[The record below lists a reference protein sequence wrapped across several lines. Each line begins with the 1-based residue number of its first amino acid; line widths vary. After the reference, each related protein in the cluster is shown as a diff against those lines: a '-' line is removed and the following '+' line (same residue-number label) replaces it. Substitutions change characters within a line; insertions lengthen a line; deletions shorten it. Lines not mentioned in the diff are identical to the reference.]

1 MNPISL
7 PPDTPGGLEQLLAG
21 ELWPRLLDE
30 GRVFP
35 LDDPASHIRYLRLKP
50 GSCRIFLLGEERQGA
65 DEPPQGILLRI
76 YDDKERARTAFEK
89 EKTRRPLPS
98 PDGLM
103 SFYDESS
110 GVVGLPFPNDPEIP
124 ELRRIYEPDR
134 FRRLALG
141 FLPDQ
146 SGGRWRLQRS
156 LTKFRLLAYK
166 PGRRAVLK
174 AKLKFRHLDQDLKE
188 RIRLHLK
195 VEKKQSAGQSIRQ
208 AREISKATAQCKL
221 FRTPRFLGA
230 ASNGSLYAHQWSS
243 GSRIDLS
250 SEDLPRIL
258 EGIGSAIAEFHA
270 LPLELR
276 PLSPPQLMIDEVN
289 IIRSDLSRLVPQ
301 HETEIGDT
309 CDALISVLPDL
320 SLQPSSLLHGDLH
333 LNQILIERDRPLLVD
348 FDRAGRG
355 YSCLDIGSFLEDL
368 HSRGV
373 TREAQAAFEDG
384 YSCGS
389 GNPVASDHVMIGRG
403 MALLRRACEPLRELD
418 PDWRSKLLASVETC
432 QRYLEGDHR

>member
-1 MNPISL
+1 MSSISL
-7 PPDTPGGLEQLLAG
+7 PPDTPCGLEQLLAG
-21 ELWPRLLDE
+21 DLWPRLLDE
-30 GRVFP
+30 GKVFP

-50 GSCRIFLLGEERQGA
+50 GSCRVFLLGEERQGA

-76 YDDKERARTAFEK
+76 YDDTERARTAFEK
-89 EKTRRPLPS
+89 DKTRRPLPS
-98 PDGLM
+98 ADGLM
-103 SFYDESS
+103 SFFDESS

-146 SGGRWRLQRS
+146 VAGRWRLQRS

-174 AKLKFRHLDQDLKE
+174 AKLKFRHLEQDLKE
-188 RIRLHLK
+188 RVRLHLK
-195 VEKKQSAGQSIRQ
+195 IEKKQSAGRSIRQ
-208 AREISKATAQCKL
+208 AREISEATAQCKL
-221 FRTPRFLGA
+221 FGTPRFLGA
-230 ASNGSLYAHQWSS
+230 ASNGSLYAHQWST

-258 EGIGSAIAEFHA
+258 ERIGSAIAEFHA

-276 PLSPPQLMIDEVN
+276 PLSPPQLMIDEVCT
-289 IIRSDLSRLVPQ
+289 IRSDLTRLVPQ
-301 HETEIGDT
+301 QETEIGEA
-309 CDALISVLPDL
+309 CDALISAIPDL

-333 LNQILIERDRPLLVD
+333 LDQILIEGDRPLLVD

-355 YSCLDIGSFLEDL
+355 YSCLDVGSFLEDL

-373 TREAQAAFEDG
+373 TPEAQAAFEHG
-384 YSCGS
+384 YNSMSGS
-389 GNPVASDHVMIGRG
+389 PVDRGHVMIGRA
-403 MALLRRACEPLRELD
+403 MASLRRASEPLRELD

-432 QRYLEGDHR
+432 QRHLEGNHR